1 MLGWGGGPPCQMKDK
16 GHEELLAAFCVLIQ
30 MLVLRSVFVCGNP
43 SQCARMLYAC
53 ALTYV
58 HVILQ

>member
-1 MLGWGGGPPCQMKDK
+1 MKDK

-53 ALTYV
+53 ALIYV